1 MVVSYLLV
9 RKKIKSLD
17 KYVPNLK
24 EFIDRKVSERKKKRN
39 LRDTGVQRRDY

>member
-1 MVVSYLLV
+1 MVVNYLLG

-24 EFIDRKVSERKKKRN
+24 EFIDNKVSERKKKEI
-39 LRDTGVQRRDY
+39 